1 MKLDETDTELTFA
14 TVNIKRLPR
23 RDPNE
28 IDVVGMMEKNKCF
41 RKTHE

>member
-23 RDPNE
+23 RDL
-28 IDVVGMMEKNKCF
+28 NKWMLLG
-41 RKTHE
+41 